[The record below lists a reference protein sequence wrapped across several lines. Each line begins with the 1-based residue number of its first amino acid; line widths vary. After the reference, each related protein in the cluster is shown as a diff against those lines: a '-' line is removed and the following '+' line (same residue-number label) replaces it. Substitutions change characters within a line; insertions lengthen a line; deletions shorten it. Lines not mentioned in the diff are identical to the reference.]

1 MSGRIYGY
9 ARVSSQDQNLARQ
22 HEALAGVDQIIEEKV
37 SGRNVEDR
45 EELKTLVKFA
55 REGDTIRVKSI
66 DRLARDTRDLL
77 GIIDTLAEKG
87 VAVEFVDT
95 PQLNV
100 ASKEG
105 KAMLT
110 IFAAFAELERE
121 SIRERQRDGI
131 AAAKAAGRYAK
142 KNALTVEQ
150 VLAAEARANA
160 GVPKAVIARDVGV
173 SRQTLHTA
181 LTRSGRY
188 SGYPATTD
196 SGPLAYR

>member
-22 HEALAGVDQIIEEKV
+22 REALAGVDQLIEEKV
-37 SGRNVEDR
+37 SGKNVEDR
-45 EELKTLVKFA
+45 EKLRTLIDFA
-55 REGDTIRVKSI
+55 HEGDTIRVKSI

-77 GIIDTLAEKG
+77 EIVDGLAEKG

-100 ASKEG
+100 TTKEG

-131 AAAKAAGRYAK
+131 AAAKAAGKYAK

-150 VLAAEARANA
+150 VHDAERRIAEGVTRAH
-160 GVPKAVIARDVGV
+160 IAREYGV

-181 LTRSGRY
+181 IKREGKY
-188 SGYPATTD
+188 ADYPASEHTV
-196 SGPLAYR
+196 

>member
-1 MSGRIYGY
+1 MSGRVYGY

-22 HEALAGVDQIIEEKV
+22 REALAGVDQIVEEKV
-37 SGRNVEDR
+37 SGKNVEDR
-45 EELKTLVKFA
+45 EKLRTLIDFA
-55 REGDTIRVKSI
+55 HEGDTIRVKSI

-77 GIIDTLAEKG
+77 AIVDGLAEKG

-100 ASKEG
+100 TTKEG

-131 AAAKAAGRYAK
+131 AAAKAAGKYAK
-142 KNALTVEQ
+142 KNALTVDQ
-150 VLAAEARANA
+150 VLDADRRVKEGVTRAH
-160 GVPKAVIARDVGV
+160 IAREYGV

-181 LTRSGRY
+181 LKREGKY
-188 SGYPATTD
+188 SDYPA
-196 SGPLAYR
+196 SE

>member
-1 MSGRIYGY
+1 MSGRVYGY

-22 HEALAGVDQIIEEKV
+22 REALAGVDQIIEEKV
-37 SGRNVEDR
+37 SGKNVEDR
-45 EELKTLVKFA
+45 EKLRTLIDFA
-55 REGDTIRVKSI
+55 HEGDTIRVKSI

-77 GIIDTLAEKG
+77 AIVDGLAEKG

-100 ASKEG
+100 TTKEG

-131 AAAKAAGRYAK
+131 AAAKAAGKYAK

-150 VLAAEARANA
+150 VLDADRRVKEGVTRAH
-160 GVPKAVIARDVGV
+160 IAREYGV
-173 SRQTLHTA
+173 SRQTLRTA
-181 LTRSGRY
+181 LKREGKY
-188 SGYPATTD
+188 SDYPA
-196 SGPLAYR
+196 SE

>member
-1 MSGRIYGY
+1 MSGRVYGY

-22 HEALAGVDQIIEEKV
+22 REALAGVDQIIEEKV
-37 SGRNVEDR
+37 SGKNVEDR
-45 EELKTLVKFA
+45 EKLRTLIDFA
-55 REGDTIRVKSI
+55 HEGDTIRVKSI

-77 GIIDTLAEKG
+77 AIVDGLAEKG

-100 ASKEG
+100 TTKEG

-131 AAAKAAGRYAK
+131 AAAKAAGKYAK
-142 KNALTVEQ
+142 KNALTVDQ
-150 VLAAEARANA
+150 VLDADRRVKEGVTRAH
-160 GVPKAVIARDVGV
+160 IAREYGV

-181 LTRSGRY
+181 LKREGKY
-188 SGYPATTD
+188 SDYPA
-196 SGPLAYR
+196 SE